1 MEALIEMPHQELSTL
16 EAPQSTVIFRNDH
29 CPSLSNPHSVS
40 MPEET
45 QEMMIFLAG
54 GPACSPHTTVRKANH
69 HILRGLVSSQWVRR
83 LLGAK
88 RPGRSQ
94 TEGALELSLEGIV
107 DFTQAT

>member
-1 MEALIEMPHQELSTL
+1 MPHQELSTL

-29 CPSLSNPHSVS
+29 CPSLSIPHSVS
-40 MPEET
+40 MPEKT

-83 LLGAK
+83 LLGPRGREEAK
-88 RPGRSQ
+88 QKGH
-94 TEGALELSLEGIV
+94 LS
-107 DFTQAT
+107 